1 MSLADELLN
10 DFEDGEEEELLA
22 TELQARENGEEAVNV
37 CEGDVIPGQVRGEW
51 LESCECEGAG
61 RVVRE
66 LWEFGEGNV

>member
-37 CEGDVIPGQVRGEW
+37 CEGDVIPGQVRGE
-51 LESCECEGAG
+51 
-61 RVVRE
+61 
-66 LWEFGEGNV
+66 